1 MPIDKGL
8 QSALQEII
16 NWISQI
22 EGAVSGAHQKL
33 QMTAGVFSRVVALM
47 QNSPAPLLQLSRI
60 AVHRGA
66 VQNQPLLMNSQ
77 RPAGIGSE
85 KERILDQS
93 NRPTW
98 LKRRMLSKQLMGI
111 DKADLHSSH
120 LAGKSAGP
128 TAQRRGITTI
138 DLSGTGAENLGAA
151 IHDNF
156 FTMTLLIIQ
165 AHH

>member
-1 MPIDKGL
+1 MPSDKGL
-8 QSALQEII
+8 QSALKEII
-16 NWISQI
+16 YRIGQMK
-22 EGAVSGAHQKL
+22 GAVSGAHQKL
-33 QMTAGVFSRVVALM
+33 QMPAGVLSRVVALM

-66 VQNQPLLMNSQ
+66 VQNQPLPMNAQ
-77 RPAGIGSE
+77 RPTMIGAE

-93 NRPTW
+93 NRPIW
-98 LKRRMLSKQLMGI
+98 LQRRMLSKQLMGI

-120 LAGKSAGP
+120 LAGESAGP

-156 FTMTLLIIQ
+156 FTMPLLIIQ